1 MKRWPGTGRSRR
13 PDRATLLECIQKR
26 YRPWSGIQ
34 LCAARLYGRFL
45 SDCNELSP
53 RLVNYINQ
61 QLELPPSLS
70 IPVPVRRQTRWQYQ
84 KVLLG
89 HIGFRPFDDSAQTT
103 LEDWLDQQ
111 ARQGAL
117 PATLFH
123 RAERRLLT
131 QRCML
136 PGPSVLER
144 LVIRVCS
151 TAHVALFKSI
161 HHCLSPPLR
170 EAIERLLDPA
180 EGDQR
185 SMFYQL
191 KAYPPSASIS
201 SIQHYLEHYTALANT
216 HLEDVES
223 PSIDPAFLDYLFK
236 LARRYNAND
245 VKHFDEHK
253 RYAMMICFLLESRKV
268 ILDHLVK
275 MHDQSILDLCRPA
288 RLAHEKQHR
297 MLRERL
303 TRAIDTVLATT
314 DLLLDWSDNQP
325 LTKAVLWQRVDE
337 HALRSSIE
345 YLRVFKRLEERGYGA
360 MLLSRYPSMRKYF
373 AQFIQLPFAADVAVI
388 RYLKASNWCANST
401 VASSHTSR
409 PMRPQTSCHGNYG
422 VHSRTTTASSIATR
436 GRWGWHSPSRTPS
449 VRAISTCPKAS
460 ITCRSGT

>member
-1 MKRWPGTGRSRR
+1 MNDFPSPSQEKFLSRR
-13 PDRATLLECIQKR
+13 QRSQPIVLPEEFSDEEMARDWTLSAPDRATLLECIQKR

-117 PATLFH
+117 PATLLH

-201 SIQHYLEHYTALANT
+201 SIQHYLEHYTALA
-216 HLEDVES
+216 HLAAEVLNGHIVAGLGRVRSELLVQLL
-223 PSIDPAFLDYLFK
+223 PSE
-236 LARRYNAND
+236 
-245 VKHFDEHK
+245 V
-253 RYAMMICFLLESRKV
+253 
-268 ILDHLVK
+268 
-275 MHDQSILDLCRPA
+275 
-288 RLAHEKQHR
+288 
-297 MLRERL
+297 
-303 TRAIDTVLATT
+303 
-314 DLLLDWSDNQP
+314 
-325 LTKAVLWQRVDE
+325 
-337 HALRSSIE
+337 
-345 YLRVFKRLEERGYGA
+345 
-360 MLLSRYPSMRKYF
+360 
-373 AQFIQLPFAADVAVI
+373 
-388 RYLKASNWCANST
+388 
-401 VASSHTSR
+401 
-409 PMRPQTSCHGNYG
+409 
-422 VHSRTTTASSIATR
+422 
-436 GRWGWHSPSRTPS
+436 
-449 VRAISTCPKAS
+449 
-460 ITCRSGT
+460 